1 MRIVI
6 GRGDSRKDFVLNS
19 NDARHNRPAINAV
32 LSWAG
37 LPDRLLLKTNG
48 ATNATNVRRA
58 ATER

>member
-6 GRGDSRKDFVLNS
+6 GRGTHRKDFVLNS

-32 LSWAG
+32 LSWGG

-48 ATNATNVRRA
+48 ATNAPTVRRA
-58 ATER
+58 PA